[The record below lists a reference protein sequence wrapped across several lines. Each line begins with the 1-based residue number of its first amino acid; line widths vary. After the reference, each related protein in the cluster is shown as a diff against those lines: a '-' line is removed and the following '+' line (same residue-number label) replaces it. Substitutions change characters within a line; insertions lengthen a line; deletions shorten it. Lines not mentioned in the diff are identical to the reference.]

1 MVTGEIKNGK
11 LLITVD
17 ISEEAIAAAHPSET
31 GKKLVVASTGGFTGF
46 GPVKAN
52 VVVTVP
58 NPAYVKAR

>member
-1 MVTGEIKNGK
+1 MVNGEIKGNK
-11 LLITVD
+11 LILTVD
-17 ISEEAIAAAHPSET
+17 IGDDAIAAAHPSET